1 MSADPKATE
10 PANPSPSRK
19 PRRFASPRGGDVD
32 PNGTRVV
39 QYYNPSPGVVAKR
52 QRIKRVAARLFA
64 ERGLAAVGLTQV
76 SHAMNLPSGS
86 VKYYFR
92 NRDDM
97 LADILADHEV
107 ALSQR
112 VGAAY
117 DATANAGPVAR
128 LAALVEAFYRS
139 VLAASDA
146 HRALLFSTPLLPA
159 EPQAWVRARYR
170 ALLDSFAET
179 LGELAPDV
187 PAGAVTDI
195 LVPTLER
202 LLSGV
207 VLWNV
212 PGEHDADPHYPRMVT
227 AMMVVATRTITAE
240 ALAERPQRSGPGW
253 LAELAPAGLPAKS
266 GHSYVARAT
275 ESSAVRTERPEA
287 AEAPRW
293 IAHKDAR
300 KNFGEL
306 LAAAGAG
313 AAFVITCHGWPV
325 AQLGPAPGEAITAP
339 PG

>member
-1 MSADPKATE
+1 
-10 PANPSPSRK
+10 
-19 PRRFASPRGGDVD
+19 VD

-92 NRDDM
+92 NRDDV

-107 ALSQR
+107 ALIQR

-117 DATANAGPVAR
+117 DATVNASPVER

-212 PGEHDADPHYPRMVT
+212 PGEHDVDPHYPRMVT
-227 AMMVVATRTITAE
+227 AMMVVATRSITAE

-253 LAELAPAGLPAKS
+253 LAELAPAGMPAKS
-266 GHSYVARAT
+266 GYSYIARAT

-325 AQLGPAPGEAITAP
+325 AQIGPAPGEAATMAP
-339 PG
+339 VVIPAEAGTQAGPPLPQE

>member
-1 MSADPKATE
+1 MSADPQPPE
-10 PANPSPSRK
+10 PSEPSRTRK

-32 PNGTRVV
+32 PKGTRVV
-39 QYYNPSPGVVAKR
+39 QSYNPSPGVVAKR

-92 NRDDM
+92 NRDDV

-117 DATANAGPVAR
+117 DATAKAGPVAR

-139 VLAASDA
+139 VLAAADA
-146 HRALLFSTPLLPA
+146 HRALLFSTALLPA

-179 LGELAPDV
+179 LAELAPEV
-187 PAGAVTDI
+187 PAGAIADI

-207 VLWNV
+207 VLWNI

-227 AMMVVATRTITAE
+227 AMMVAATRTITEE
-240 ALAERPQRSGPGW
+240 ALAERAKRPGPGW
-253 LAELAPAGLPAKS
+253 LAELAPEGMPAKS
-266 GHSYVARAT
+266 GHRYVARAT
-275 ESSAVRTERPEA
+275 ESSAVRTERPDA
-287 AEAPRW
+287 VEAPRW
-293 IAHKDAR
+293 IANKDAR
-300 KNFGEL
+300 KTFGEL

-313 AAFVITCHGWPV
+313 ARFVITCHGWPV
-325 AQLGPAPGEAITAP
+325 AQLGPAPSEAVTTP

>member
-1 MSADPKATE
+1 M
-10 PANPSPSRK
+10 
-19 PRRFASPRGGDVD
+19 
-32 PNGTRVV
+32 
-39 QYYNPSPGVVAKR
+39 VAKR

-179 LGELAPDV
+179 LGELARTCR
-187 PAGAVTDI
+187 PARSRTSSCR
-195 LVPTLER
+195 PW
-202 LLSGV
+202 SG
-207 VLWNV
+207 
-212 PGEHDADPHYPRMVT
+212 
-227 AMMVVATRTITAE
+227 
-240 ALAERPQRSGPGW
+240 
-253 LAELAPAGLPAKS
+253 
-266 GHSYVARAT
+266 
-275 ESSAVRTERPEA
+275 
-287 AEAPRW
+287 
-293 IAHKDAR
+293 
-300 KNFGEL
+300 
-306 LAAAGAG
+306 
-313 AAFVITCHGWPV
+313 C
-325 AQLGPAPGEAITAP
+325 
-339 PG
+339 

>member
-1 MSADPKATE
+1 MSADPQSPE
-10 PANPSPSRK
+10 PSKPSRTRK
-19 PRRFASPRGGDVD
+19 QRRFASPRGGDVD
-32 PNGTRVV
+32 PKGARVV

-92 NRDDM
+92 NRDDV

-117 DATANAGPVAR
+117 DATATAGPVAR

-139 VLAASDA
+139 VLAAADA
-146 HRALLFSTPLLPA
+146 HRALLFSTALLPA

-179 LGELAPDV
+179 LAELAPEV
-187 PAGAVTDI
+187 PAGAVADI

-227 AMMVVATRTITAE
+227 AMMVAATRTITEE
-240 ALAERPQRSGPGW
+240 ALAERAKRPGPGW
-253 LAELAPAGLPAKS
+253 LAELAPAGVPAKS
-266 GHSYVARAT
+266 GRSFVARAT

-287 AEAPRW
+287 VEAPRW
-293 IAHKDAR
+293 IANKDAR
-300 KNFGEL
+300 KTFGEL

-313 AAFVITCHGWPV
+313 ARFVITCHGWPV
-325 AQLGPAPGEAITAP
+325 AHLGPAPSEAVTTP

>member
-1 MSADPKATE
+1 M
-10 PANPSPSRK
+10 
-19 PRRFASPRGGDVD
+19 D

-92 NRDDM
+92 NRDDV

-107 ALSQR
+107 ALIQR

-117 DATANAGPVAR
+117 DATVNASPVER

-212 PGEHDADPHYPRMVT
+212 PGEHDVDPHYPRMVT
-227 AMMVVATRTITAE
+227 AMMVVATRSITAE

-253 LAELAPAGLPAKS
+253 LAELAPAGVPAKS
-266 GHSYVARAT
+266 GRSFVARAT

-287 AEAPRW
+287 VEAPRW
-293 IAHKDAR
+293 IANKDAR
-300 KNFGEL
+300 KTFGEL

-313 AAFVITCHGWPV
+313 ARFVITCHGWPV
-325 AQLGPAPGEAITAP
+325 AHLGPAPSEAVTTP